1 MNTKKTIYSL
11 GIVLLV
17 AAAIRPTYAEDND
30 MTQTRTQ
37 DHLREQVSVQ
47 TPANE
52 FGQSSNREQKM
63 VINKN
68 QNQYQYQHQYKH
80 MNNLSAEQTGSGK
93 DSGTAM
99 SGTTNRYNTM
109 NRYSQNSGSGSMS
122 RQSSPAR
129 SSGGGGGGRR

>member
-11 GIVLLV
+11 GIALLV
-17 AAAIRPTYAEDND
+17 AAAIRPTHAENND

-37 DHLREQVSVQ
+37 DHLREQVNVQ

-52 FGQSSNREQKM
+52 FGQAFNSEQQM
-63 VINKN
+63 VMNKN
-68 QNQYQYQHQYKH
+68 QNQHQYKY
-80 MNNLSAEQTGSGK
+80 MNNLSAEQSGTGEGSG
-93 DSGTAM
+93 SAM
-99 SGTTNRYNTM
+99 SGSTNRYNTM
-109 NRYSQNSGSGSMS
+109 NRYSQNNGSGSMS

>member
-11 GIVLLV
+11 GIALLV
-17 AAAIRPTYAEDND
+17 AAAIRPTHAENND

-37 DHLREQVSVQ
+37 DHLREQVNVQ

-52 FGQSSNREQKM
+52 FGQAFNSEQQM
-63 VINKN
+63 VMNKN
-68 QNQYQYQHQYKH
+68 QNQNQHQYKY
-80 MNNLSAEQTGSGK
+80 MNNLSAEQSGTGEGSG
-93 DSGTAM
+93 SAM
-99 SGTTNRYNTM
+99 SGSTNRYNTM
-109 NRYSQNSGSGSMS
+109 NRYSQNNGSGSMS

>member
-11 GIVLLV
+11 GIALLV
-17 AAAIRPTYAEDND
+17 AAAIRPTYAENND

-52 FGQSSNREQKM
+52 FGRASNSEQNM

-68 QNQYQYQHQYKH
+68 QNQYQHQYKH
-80 MNNLSAEQTGSGK
+80 MNNLSAEQSSSGKGSG
-93 DSGTAM
+93 SAM
-99 SGTTNRYNTM
+99 SGSTNRYNTM
-109 NRYSQNSGSGSMS
+109 NRYSQNNGSGSMS
-122 RQSSPAR
+122 RQSSSAR